1 MNPTRWL
8 GPNYSNRYP
17 LAGNNIAFMFKV
29 LSVKDALSIQAHPN
43 RKMAEKLHIDMPEI
57 YKDPNPKPEIAIAL
71 NDDFV
76 ACLGFM
82 DI

>member
-1 MNPTRWL
+1 
-8 GPNYSNRYP
+8 
-17 LAGNNIAFMFKV
+17 MFKV

-43 RKMAEKLHIDMPEI
+43 RKMAEKLHIEMPEI
-57 YKDPNPKPEIAIAL
+57 YKYPNPKPEIAIAL

-82 DI
+82 DIKKIVLNLSENTPELLEIVD